1 MITSLP
7 NLLTLSRIAAIPVI
21 IALLFLDGHT
31 ARWIALAVY
40 ITAGVTD
47 FFDGYIARSQQ
58 AVSALGRF
66 LDPIA
71 DKLMVISVL
80 FMLVAKSGITGWV
93 ILPALVIVCREVL
106 VSGLREYLAEL
117 RVSVPVSQLAK
128 WKTAIQMTAIG
139 ILIVGEAA
147 AWLLPAQLIGEIGLW
162 VAAALTLLTGYVY
175 MRVGLRHMTQG

>member
-1 MITSLP
+1 
-7 NLLTLSRIAAIPVI
+7 
-21 IALLFLDGHT
+21 
-31 ARWIALAVY
+31 
-40 ITAGVTD
+40 
-47 FFDGYIARSQQ
+47 
-58 AVSALGRF
+58 
-66 LDPIA
+66 
-71 DKLMVISVL
+71 
-80 FMLVAKSGITGWV
+80 
-93 ILPALVIVCREVL
+93 VIVCREVL

-162 VAAALTLLTGYVY
+162 VAAALTLLTGYDY